1 MLFEKLSRSL
11 RHHRNLRRLHSSTQ
25 PLPLSITVN
34 HDRISILDS
43 PNDYLNSILKL
54 ISRSTQK
61 ITLSA
66 LYFGTGEPER
76 QIIAAIHDALSD
88 KKRPN
93 LTCTCILD
101 YSRTMR
107 PPECNDKN
115 SNLDIF
121 QPLLEAFGE
130 RMNVL
135 LYRMPDHLGIF
146 YSLIPKQLS
155 EILGVYHCKFCMF
168 DQNIILTGANISSEY
183 LTNRQDR
190 YMMIEECS
198 QEKKNEKTAEEDSE
212 LLIFLEA
219 FVKILDPHCCH
230 VTHTAKQ
237 NLNRNLCS
245 NLQIAEP
252 VYKHGNVGNT
262 LGLEIKNLLQKEHS
276 RKKEEILGGQK
287 LMTSF
292 HPLVQHSKCGVFSES
307 HHLSSLL
314 FPHTTPVLSSEE
326 RSLGH
331 FNEITEPS
339 PENIPQ
345 VDANTSD
352 SYDDRNTSQWNRM
365 VIASPYPSFL
375 PLFMSS
381 LLSASYSQTIH
392 THTHLNSNPSQLSV
406 VCLSSNVDVGNSIA
420 LENKSDT
427 NDKNKND
434 RNKNDRNENDRNEN
448 DRNEKD
454 RNENNNYNNNNN
466 DNNND
471 NNNNYNDNLSREGCT
486 MKFIIADEKAHGFHK
501 GKGMKK
507 LIPKMHTHAFQTAL
521 SNSQKTLKNG
531 LNQDYFSALSI
542 EECAGLY
549 DNVSICPYRRA
560 GWTFHV
566 KGIWLFSSPPKLLPL
581 PLSLPSYM
589 TDTTCTA
596 SIHTLQQPLNISTP
610 NTPLVNPYPH
620 LHPAN
625 TANPAGSG
633 YFRPLAATYIGSSNL
648 GERSCFRDFELG
660 FVLRTNCP
668 VLTKQLSEECSR
680 IEEHS
685 SDLSVGLNEYVGGL
699 KHATW
704 YTSYLTKLLRS
715 FL

>member
-1 MLFEKLSRSL
+1 MLFGKLSRSL
-11 RHHRNLRRLHSSTQ
+11 IHHRHLRRLHSSTQ

-54 ISRSTQK
+54 ISSSTQR

-76 QIIAAIHDALSD
+76 QILAAIHDALSD

-107 PPECNDKN
+107 PPECHDKN

-121 QPLLEAFGE
+121 QPLLEAFGH
-130 RMNVL
+130 RMKVL

-146 YSLIPKQLS
+146 NSLIPKQLS
-155 EILGVYHCKFCMF
+155 EILGVYHCKFCIF
-168 DQNIILTGANISSEY
+168 DKTIILTGANISSEY

-190 YMMIEECS
+190 YMMIEDCS
-198 QEKKNEKTAEEDSE
+198 QEKRNEKTAEEDSE
-212 LLIFLEA
+212 LLIFLKA

-237 NLNRNLCS
+237 SLNRNLYS
-245 NLQIAEP
+245 KLSIAEP
-252 VYKHGNVGNT
+252 VYKDGNVGNS
-262 LGLEIKNLLQKEHS
+262 LGLEIKNLLQRERS
-276 RKKEEILGGQK
+276 RKEEEILGGRK

-292 HPLVQHSKCGVFSES
+292 HPLVQHSKCGVYSES
-307 HHLSSLL
+307 HHLSHLL

-326 RSLGH
+326 HSLGH
-331 FNEITEPS
+331 FNEVTEPS
-339 PENIPQ
+339 SESIPQ
-345 VDANTSD
+345 EDANASD
-352 SYDDRNTSQWNRM
+352 RYDDRNSSQWSRM
-365 VIASPYPSFL
+365 VVASPYPSFL

-392 THTHLNSNPSQLSV
+392 THTHLNSNPSLRSAVRLSN
-406 VCLSSNVDVGNSIA
+406 NVDLENNIA
-420 LENKSDT
+420 LENMSDT
-427 NDKNKND
+427 ND
-434 RNKNDRNENDRNEN
+434 RNKNDRNENDRNKNDRIEN
-448 DRNEKD
+448 DS
-454 RNENNNYNNNNN
+454 NNNNNNNN
-466 DNNND
+466 DD
-471 NNNNYNDNLSREGCT
+471 NNNSNDNLSREGCT

-531 LNQDYFSALSI
+531 LNQDCFSVLSI

-549 DNVSICPYRRA
+549 DNVSICPYHRA

-566 KGIWLFSSPPKLLPL
+566 KGIWLFSSPSPPLSAPLPL
-581 PLSLPSYM
+581 PLPLYM

-596 SIHTLQQPLNISTP
+596 SIHTLQQPSIISIP
-610 NTPLVNPYPH
+610 NTPLVNPYPYPH

-625 TANPAGSG
+625 TANPVGSG

-699 KHATW
+699 KHAPW